1 MHDKVLITG
10 AAGFLGSS
18 LTTKLLEGG
27 IQPRVTLRDAT
38 QGTAPFQGAEVV
50 VADIRDP
57 KRLKEISAG
66 CGAIVHLAAKA
77 HAINDCGLEQDYHAI
92 NVEGT
97 RHVLDAAVASGA
109 RRVVFASSVKVFGEE
124 TSGCIDERWPA
135 DPKTGYGRSKWRAEQ
150 LVAEYAER
158 HGFSAVSLRLPMVYG
173 PTKRGNLY
181 RMIEAIDKGRFPA
194 LPRLP
199 TVRSLLHVKDFVQA
213 VLLCLHAPRFQR
225 PAYIVADSHPY
236 CVTDLYDWLRAGL
249 GKSPARWQVPL
260 WVLKGGA
267 RAGDLFQRVSG
278 RQSLLSSDRLTKL
291 IGGAWYSAAAMTD
304 ELGYQ
309 ATHSFAE
316 AVPELIDFYRKTETV
331 GSATNSNRENC
342 LVG

>member
-1 MHDKVLITG
+1 MNKVLITG

-18 LTTKLLEGG
+18 LVTRLLEGG
-27 IQPRVTLRDAT
+27 IQLRVALRDAT
-38 QGTAPFQGAEVV
+38 QMTAQFQGAEAV

-57 KRLKEISAG
+57 IRARKISAG
-66 CGAIVHLAAKA
+66 CEAIVHLAAKA
-77 HAINDCGLEQDYHAI
+77 HAMADPGLEQDYHAI

-97 RHVLDAAVASGA
+97 RHVLDAAVASGV

-124 TSGCIDERWPA
+124 TSGCIDESRAP
-135 DPKTGYGRSKWRAEQ
+135 DPRTPYGRSKWRAEQ

-158 HGFSAVSLRLPMVYG
+158 HGLSSVSLRLPMVYG

-181 RMIEAIDKGRFPA
+181 QMIEAIDKGRFPA

-199 TVRSLLHVKDFVQA
+199 MVRSLLHVQNFVQA
-213 VLLCLHAPRFQR
+213 VLLCLRAPRFQR

-249 GKSPARWQVPL
+249 GKSPARWRVPL

-267 RAGDLFQRVSG
+267 QAGDLFQLVSG
-278 RQSLLSSDRLTKL
+278 RQSPLSSDRLTKL
-291 IGGAWYSAAAMTD
+291 IGGAWYSAAAITC

-316 AVPELIDFYRKTETV
+316 TVPELIDFYRKAAAV
-331 GSATNSNRENC
+331 GSATSSNRENC